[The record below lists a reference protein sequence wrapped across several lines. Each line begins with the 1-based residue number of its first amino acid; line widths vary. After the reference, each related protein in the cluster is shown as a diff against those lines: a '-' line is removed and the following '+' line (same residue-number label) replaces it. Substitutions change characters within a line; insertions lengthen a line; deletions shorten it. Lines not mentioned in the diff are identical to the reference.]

1 MKAGGY
7 GSSQLGRGV
16 PATPRARDCAPVNSL
31 LRGMRATAHATGAQ
45 RVAAPVPRR
54 GSPCGEP
61 VCRKASPGRAG
72 ARMVWGMSPKLRR
85 ELDGIP
91 TYKPG
96 RPPAVEEGVT
106 AYKLS
111 SNENPYAPLPGVLEA
126 ATAAAGNCNRYPDM
140 ACTAL
145 HTELAHRFGVPVEH
159 IATGTGSVGVAQQLV
174 QSTAGPGDEVIY
186 AWRSFEAYPIIT
198 QVSGAA
204 SVPVPLDA
212 DEAHDLDAMAAAI
225 TERTRLVFVCNPNNP
240 TGTVVRRAALERFL
254 DRVPQDVLVVL
265 DEAYRE
271 FIRDPEVPDGVEVYR
286 DRPNVAVLR
295 TFSKAYGL
303 AGLRVGFAIAHEPVA
318 AALRKT
324 AVPFGVSQLAQD
336 AAVASL
342 RAEAALLQR
351 VDALVGERTRVF
363 DGLTAQGWT
372 VPETQANFVWL
383 RLGERTADFAA
394 ACERAGVTVRPFA
407 GEGVRITVG
416 EEAANDVLLRTAEA
430 FRKEL

>member
-1 MKAGGY
+1 M
-7 GSSQLGRGV
+7 SE
-16 PATPRARDCAPVNSL
+16 T
-31 LRGMRATAHATGAQ
+31 
-45 RVAAPVPRR
+45 
-54 GSPCGEP
+54 
-61 VCRKASPGRAG
+61 
-72 ARMVWGMSPKLRR
+72 SPKLRA

-96 RPPAVEEGVT
+96 KPAAAGGPV

-111 SNENPYAPLPGVLEA
+111 SNENPYPPLPGVIESA
-126 ATAAAGNCNRYPDM
+126 IAAAHGFNRYPDM
-140 ACTAL
+140 ACTGL
-145 HTELAHRFGVPVEH
+145 MNELADRFAVPVTH
-159 IATGTGSVGVAQQLV
+159 LATGTGSVGVAQSLL
-174 QSTAGPGDEVIY
+174 QSTSGPGDEVIY

-198 QVSGAA
+198 QISGAK
-204 SVPVPLDA
+204 SVQVPLTAGDV
-212 DEAHDLDAMAAAI
+212 HDLDAMADAI
-225 TERTRLVFVCNPNNP
+225 TDRTRLIFVCNPNNP
-240 TGTVVRRAALERFL
+240 TGTVVRRAELERFL
-254 DRVPQDVLVVL
+254 DRVPSDVLVVL

-271 FIRDPEVPDGVEVYR
+271 FIRDAEVPDGIEIYR

-342 RAEAALLQR
+342 RAEDELIGR
-351 VDALVGERTRVF
+351 VGSLVCERARVY
-363 DGLTAQGWT
+363 DGLVQQGWT

-383 RLGERTADFAA
+383 RLGERTLEFAA
-394 ACERAGVTVRPFA
+394 ACEKAGVVVRPFA
-407 GEGVRITVG
+407 GEGVRVTIG
-416 EEAANDVLLRTAEA
+416 ETEANDLFLHTTEA